1 MTKTLM
7 GYWLTILHKAGK
19 QVRKTQ
25 KEQCVKAKVSKQM
38 QNIFMG
44 WVVVYIRLW
53 VAVYIRIYLYGRWW
67 CIMCGSWCISTDL
80 HLVYLEV
87 VVYIYTKYLYLD
99 GGWMCISTHSISI
112 LGWWCISTLSVSR
125 RWVVEYIYT
134 EYLYR
139 RWGVWR
145 HRPGPRHLPVDTPV
159 CTRRH
164 GHTTHIYTYLRV
176 FTSTHIYASAHTYLR
191 IFVHI

>member
-1 MTKTLM
+1 
-7 GYWLTILHKAGK
+7 
-19 QVRKTQ
+19 
-25 KEQCVKAKVSKQM
+25 M

-80 HLVYLEV
+80 HLVYIVV
-87 VVYIYTKYLYLD
+87 VVYIQYLL
-99 GGWMCISTHSISI
+99 
-112 LGWWCISTLSVSR
+112 SR

-139 RWGVWR
+139 R
-145 HRPGPRHLPVDTPV
+145 
-159 CTRRH
+159 
-164 GHTTHIYTYLRV
+164 
-176 FTSTHIYASAHTYLR
+176 
-191 IFVHI
+191 

>member
-1 MTKTLM
+1 ML
-7 GYWLTILHKAGK
+7 Y
-19 QVRKTQ
+19 
-25 KEQCVKAKVSKQM
+25 
-38 QNIFMG
+38 N
-44 WVVVYIRLW
+44 VYLN
-53 VAVYIRIYLYGRWW
+53 
-67 CIMCGSWCISTDL
+67 CGSWCISTDL

-164 GHTTHIYTYLRV
+164 GHTIHIYTYLHISTCLYIDAHLRIC
-176 FTSTHIYASAHTYLR
+176 TYISTHLCKYLNSIWNTYISTHLT
-191 IFVHI
+191 INWYSLFWISGIHIPQTEQFRNFAKIDLILQMLF